1 MELPREIDNYMK
13 ESIDHTL
20 GLPVSKETLQLKLL
34 ASQDSLRRLSNQY
47 SHLLSKVKEKDQI
60 IESARAEA
68 SLNAHA
74 VKRFVEENQR
84 LAEECRRLL
93 SECSKWER
101 ECSLYDH
108 DREALMEFGNEADE
122 RAKEA
127 EIRVHDLEVQLG
139 QVLDELN
146 FCKHQYRTIGV
157 DPASE
162 CTTTEEHLLESILA
176 TLVDNDEVM
185 SGHAFLEANSGNE
198 SCQSL
203 LKMWKRLKP
212 STQRVLSLA
221 AEVKT
226 LQKDKEHLTVNLHR
240 AEEEVKLLYG
250 ANNLL
255 DVENKKLLRQHHK
268 DRNLNGSGGKHT
280 SSASAKTNK
289 RKSSPRMSSPIEKK
303 IDFDLDSATR
313 QPLSP
318 LRCYNS
324 PDSRMHKK

>member
-1 MELPREIDNYMK
+1 MELPQEIDNYMK

-146 FCKHQYRTIGV
+146 FCKHQYQTIGV
-157 DPASE
+157 DPSSE

-203 LKMWKRLKP
+203 LKMWKRLQP

-226 LQKDKEHLTVNLHR
+226 LQKDKEHITVNLHR
-240 AEEEVKLLYG
+240 AEEEVNVLYE

-255 DVENKKLLRQHHK
+255 DVENKRLLRQHHK

-318 LRCYNS
+318 LRYNS
-324 PDSRMHKK
+324 PDSRMQKK